1 MNNEIITHKFKE
13 LLLPTILI
21 AMALNISSIVDS
33 SFVANFI
40 GHNGQAALQVLEP
53 LVLLISIF
61 EWLFGLGGQILCLN
75 KKSEFDEDG
84 SNHYFTTAMLTTIIV
99 SILIIVVCVIFE
111 DALIAILHPPSPDL
125 IPYVKSFG
133 KYLFI
138 SFPIVTIMG
147 VFAQFIRVDGQ
158 PNLSSAVIIIANIVN
173 IILDYVFLG
182 VFHMGI
188 EGASLAT
195 LIGYIVGS
203 ICALKYLFSSKRT
216 FRFTFSKL
224 KIKTWA
230 TSAAEII
237 KIGLPGASMGIF
249 DVILVY
255 IMNLIIGAALGEI
268 GLDIYNVCVNGLLII
283 SILVIGFAETLS
295 SIVPIYY
302 SQNDFYNLNHIV
314 RKSVTVTLLCS
325 LAFTIILL
333 IYPDI
338 LLIFFKL
345 HQMPNDSLVET
356 AIRLFS
362 LAFVPMAFSTMLIFY
377 YEGIERTIESGI
389 ISVISTLLG
398 PLLFTFILY
407 PFMGIACVWISFML
421 GYILSILV
429 VVCYVRIVER
439 KDSEY
444 SGIFFIKKGL
454 IEKTRN
460 YTIKSKNDNEKTELF
475 NHLESLNVDS
485 SSSETLNKLI
495 NMIFDENNQNVSVE
509 ILLIDYGD
517 KITVNMKDEGKR
529 EVMASIEKT
538 FSQDNVK
545 VSEVL
550 GLNNIEYTIN
560 EVKD

>member
-1 MNNEIITHKFKE
+1 M
-13 LLLPTILI
+13 
-21 AMALNISSIVDS
+21 
-33 SFVANFI
+33 
-40 GHNGQAALQVLEP
+40 
-53 LVLLISIF
+53 
-61 EWLFGLGGQILCLN
+61 
-75 KKSEFDEDG
+75 
-84 SNHYFTTAMLTTIIV
+84 
-99 SILIIVVCVIFE
+99 
-111 DALIAILHPPSPDL
+111 
-125 IPYVKSFG
+125 
-133 KYLFI
+133 
-138 SFPIVTIMG
+138 
-147 VFAQFIRVDGQ
+147 
-158 PNLSSAVIIIANIVN
+158 
-173 IILDYVFLG
+173 
-182 VFHMGI
+182 
-188 EGASLAT
+188 
-195 LIGYIVGS
+195 
-203 ICALKYLFSSKRT
+203 
-216 FRFTFSKL
+216 

-302 SQNDFYNLNHIV
+302 AQNDYYNLKHIV

-325 LAFTIILL
+325 LAFTVILL
-333 IYPDI
+333 IYPDV

-407 PFMGIACVWISFML
+407 PFMGVSCVWISFML
-421 GYILSILV
+421 GYILSIVV

-460 YTIKSKNDNEKTELF
+460 YTLKSKNDNEKTEMF

-485 SSSETLNKLI
+485 SSLLNKLI
-495 NMIFDENNQNVSVE
+495 NMIFDTNNQNVSVE
-509 ILLIDYGD
+509 VLLIDYGD
-517 KITVNMKDEGKR
+517 KITVNMKDEGKK
-529 EVMASIEKT
+529 EVIENIKKT

>member
-1 MNNEIITHKFKE
+1 MSNEIITHKFRE

-21 AMALNISSIVDS
+21 AMALNITSIVDA

-40 GHNGQAALQVLEP
+40 GHDGQAALQVLEP

-84 SNHYFTTAMLTTIIV
+84 SNHYFTTSMLTTVIV
-99 SILIIVVCVIFE
+99 SILIILVCVLFE
-111 DALIAILHPPSPDL
+111 DALIAILHPPSADL
-125 IPYVKSFG
+125 IPYVKSYG
-133 KYLFI
+133 RYLFI
-138 SFPIVTIMG
+138 CFPIVTIMG
-147 VFAQFIRVDGQ
+147 VFSQFIRVDGQ
-158 PNLSSAVIIIANIVN
+158 PSFASAVIILANIVN
-173 IILDYVFLG
+173 LFLDYVFLG

-188 EGASLAT
+188 DGASLAT
-195 LIGYIVGS
+195 LIGYIVGAIIS
-203 ICALKYLFSSKRT
+203 LKYLFNPKRT
-216 FRFTFSKL
+216 FKFTTFNL

-230 TSAAEII
+230 KSSAEII
-237 KIGLPGASMGIF
+237 KIGLPGASLGIF

-255 IMNLIIGAALGEI
+255 IMNLIIGAALGDI
-268 GLDIYNVCVNGLLII
+268 GLNIYNVCVNGLLMI

-302 SQNDFYNLNHIV
+302 SQNDFYNLKHIV
-314 RKSVTVTLLCS
+314 RKSITVTLLCS
-325 LAFTIILL
+325 LIFTVILL
-333 IYPDI
+333 IEPDI

-345 HQMPNDSLVET
+345 HVMDNDSMFET
-356 AIRLFS
+356 AIMLFS
-362 LAFVPMAFSTMLIFY
+362 LSFVPMAFSTMLIFY

-389 ISVISTLLG
+389 LSVISTLLG
-398 PLLFTFILY
+398 PLLFTSILY
-407 PFMGIACVWISFML
+407 PVIGVNGIWLSFPL

-429 VVCYVRIVER
+429 VSCHVKIVER
-439 KDSEY
+439 KESEY
-444 SGIFFIKKGL
+444 SGLFFIKKGL

-460 YTIKSKNDNEKTELF
+460 YTIKSKDDNEKTEMF

-485 SSSETLNKLI
+485 SSFETLNKLI
-495 NMIFDENNQNVSVE
+495 NMIFDTNNQNVSVE
-509 ILLIDYGD
+509 VLLIDYGD
-517 KITVNMKDEGKR
+517 KITVNIKDEGKR
-529 EVMASIEKT
+529 EVRENVKKT
-538 FSQDNVK
+538 FSQDNIK

>member
-1 MNNEIITHKFKE
+1 MSNEIITHKFRE

-21 AMALNISSIVDS
+21 AMALNITSIVDA

-40 GHNGQAALQVLEP
+40 GHDGQAALQVLEP

-84 SNHYFTTAMLTTIIV
+84 SHHYFTTSMLTTVIV
-99 SILIIVVCVIFE
+99 SILIILVCVLFE
-111 DALIAILHPPSPDL
+111 DALIAILHPPSADL
-125 IPYVKSFG
+125 IPYVKSYG
-133 KYLFI
+133 RYLFI
-138 SFPIVTIMG
+138 CFPIVTIMG
-147 VFAQFIRVDGQ
+147 VFSQFIRVDGQ
-158 PNLSSAVIIIANIVN
+158 PSFASAVIILANIVN
-173 IILDYVFLG
+173 LFLDYVFLG

-188 EGASLAT
+188 DGASLAT
-195 LIGYIVGS
+195 LIGYIVGAIIS
-203 ICALKYLFSSKRT
+203 LKYLFDPKRT
-216 FRFTFSKL
+216 FKFTTFNL

-230 TSAAEII
+230 KSSAEII

-255 IMNLIIGAALGEI
+255 VMNLIIGAALGEI

-302 SQNDFYNLNHIV
+302 SQNDFYNLKHIV

-325 LAFTIILL
+325 LAFTVILL
-333 IYPDI
+333 IEPDI

-345 HQMPNDSLVET
+345 HVMDNDSMFET
-356 AIRLFS
+356 AIMLFS
-362 LAFVPMAFSTMLIFY
+362 LSFVPMAFSTMLIFY

-444 SGIFFIKKGL
+444 SGLFFIKKGL

-495 NMIFDENNQNVSVE
+495 NMIFDLNDENVSIE
-509 ILLIDYGD
+509 ILVIDYGD

-529 EVMASIEKT
+529 EVIENIEKT